1 MRTHSRRG
9 TTVTLPLI
17 ALLPWMLLKLHVMKP
32 THTCLQPMATSESP
46 LARRRLGRT
55 GLEISQVGLGGG
67 GLPGCASDAVAC
79 DVVAAFLQ
87 GGVNFVDTS
96 PSYGAGESE
105 RRLGLALA
113 DVARSSYVL
122 QTKVGDEGSQNAGH
136 SPFSREGVL
145 ASVEHSLKVLG
156 VPHVDSLLL
165 HDPYEDELETFLG
178 KGGGME
184 AVRQLKSAGIV
195 RHFGCGAREHE
206 PHMRLL
212 AALGPSE
219 FEVAQT
225 VDDENPL
232 RRFLDQLDLRQ
243 AMRIADVGL
252 INAAPLYRGLLV
264 DAPTRYHSVDAQAPL
279 SGAHRGVLGE
289 HSSSHVE
296 LASLAQAMAEWTR
309 ARGVSLTHLAVQW
322 PLAST
327 DVVCS
332 PYGCSEVSQV
342 ESILRFA
349 REPLPDG
356 TLAAFEAEFGERV
369 KALGPEKHF
378 YWFKK
383 QGVNTRE
390 WREMAVYP
398 RATWSHAF
406 R

>member
-1 MRTHSRRG
+1 
-9 TTVTLPLI
+9 
-17 ALLPWMLLKLHVMKP
+17 
-32 THTCLQPMATSESP
+32 MAASESP

-55 GLEISQVGLGGG
+55 GLEISPVGLGGG
-67 GLPGCASDAVAC
+67 GLPGAASDAVAC
-79 DVVAAFLQ
+79 QVVAAFLQ

-113 DVARSSYVL
+113 DVPRSSYVL
-122 QTKVGDEGSQNAGH
+122 QTKVGDEGPQNAGA

-156 VPHVDSLLL
+156 VPYVDTLLL

-178 KGGGME
+178 EGGGME

-219 FEVAQT
+219 FEVSQT

-243 AMRIADVGL
+243 AMRTAEVGL

-264 DAPTRYHSVDAQAPL
+264 DAPTRYHSVEAQAT
-279 SGAHRGVLGE
+279 GAHRGVLGE

-309 ARGVSLTHLAVQW
+309 ARGVPLTHLAVQW

-332 PYGCSEVSQV
+332 PYGCSEVAQV

-349 REPLPDG
+349 RQPLADG

-378 YWFKK
+378 YWFKA
-383 QGVNTRE
+383 QGAHTRE

-398 RATWSHAF
+398 RATWAHAF